1 MKRKGKSVRGRTTG
15 LGPPVSIFVEQFTRA
30 LYSRRPHHLNTCH
43 RLGFASEELARINQY
58 LVYGTNGNVSYHY
71 NTSKFLSKFKFSI
84 DPRGD
89 LARKTM
95 CFICL
100 GGKISKQTEKAAFSS
115 NQMFNVND
123 SLMNGTKR
131 VRINSFFLRIKQEYF
146 QPKNGTITRIFSLGR
161 KKNFLIYKKQ
171 CITRIFGSGF

>member
-1 MKRKGKSVRGRTTG
+1 MELMETFHIITTRQ
-15 LGPPVSIFVEQFTRA
+15 S
-30 LYSRRPHHLNTCH
+30 
-43 RLGFASEELARINQY
+43 
-58 LVYGTNGNVSYHY
+58 
-71 NTSKFLSKFKFSI
+71 FLSKFKFSI

-89 LARKTM
+89 LATKTM

-100 GGKISKQTEKAAFSS
+100 SGKISKQTEKAAFSS

-171 CITRIFGSGF
+171 CITRIFDSGFWAFYQWYMYLMLRSLSCTKSPASVGCKGLKLNRRLFRDYFLRVTTFLTVLNYI